1 MKTYKNQIYVKA
13 KMLFIVMAAMLL
25 ATSCKQNS
33 EPAGPETP
41 EAAAQKMASS
51 NVSAAAEVWN
61 KANLTNYE
69 SYPDPGS
76 PECIEY
82 NGCLWAGQFAFVSG
96 VKPESW
102 VKANNIISIH
112 SKDAAK
118 YKLKTLR
125 IRQGNKTID
134 AKVYDRCSD
143 SDCEDN
149 CCTVNARQNG
159 LNFLIDIEK
168 YTMWRFGSGDG
179 IVEWRCLDCN

>member
-1 MKTYKNQIYVKA
+1 MKNYKNQIYANA
-13 KMLFIVMAAMLL
+13 KTLCILVITMFI

-33 EPAGPETP
+33 EPSAPEIV
-41 EAAAQKMASS
+41 ESDAQKTS
-51 NVSAAAEVWN
+51 NISATAEVWN

-102 VKANNIISIH
+102 VKANNIISVH

-143 SDCEDN
+143 DDCEDN
-149 CCTVNARQNG
+149 CCTVNATQNG

>member
-1 MKTYKNQIYVKA
+1 MKNYKIQIYAKA
-13 KMLFIVMAAMLL
+13 KTLCILVITMFM

-33 EPAGPETP
+33 EPSAPEIV
-41 EAAAQKMASS
+41 ESGLQKSS
-51 NVSAAAEVWN
+51 NASATAEVWN

-143 SDCEDN
+143 DDCEDN
-149 CCTVNARQNG
+149 CCTVNAQQNG

-179 IVEWRCLDCN
+179 IVEWRCLVCN